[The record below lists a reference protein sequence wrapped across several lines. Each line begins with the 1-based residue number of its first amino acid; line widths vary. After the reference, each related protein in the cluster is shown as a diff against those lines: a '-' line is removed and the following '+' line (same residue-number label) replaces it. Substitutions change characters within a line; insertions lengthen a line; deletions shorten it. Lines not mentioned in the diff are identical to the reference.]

1 MKKSYLILLVFIGL
15 LLAACAQTAPAPTE
29 PPAPTDTPLAP
40 TVTLEPTEPPAPTDT
55 PIPTDTPPPPPTDTP
70 VPTDTPEPTEPPPPT
85 DTPVPTDTPEPSPTP
100 VPAGPRLVFVS
111 NRGGDPNKLDLFILN
126 LDSMEI
132 TPLNT
137 GFDAVALPKW
147 SPDGSKILFAVKDVW
162 NLYTI
167 DADGTNLTQVTDFRS
182 NNGDWSPDGTQIVF
196 QSDHQNEPQDTPDI
210 YRIDVTGENLVEILD
225 DPAVPDFN
233 PRWSADG
240 SQIMFISGRAGK
252 YQVFLMNADGSDVVQ
267 VTAGGSSITNASLS
281 PDGNRI
287 AFTYPQ
293 GGKFTDLYV
302 IGKDGS
308 PDSVVRLT
316 QDATFDDGTAWSPDG
331 EKIFFYSDRSG
342 NYDLWMI
349 NADGTNPVQ
358 LTDDEYYDVYPDYWS
373 P

>member
-1 MKKSYLILLVFIGL
+1 MKKSYLILLVFISL
-15 LLAACAQTAPAPTE
+15 LLAACAQTAAESTE
-29 PPAPTDTPLAP
+29 
-40 TVTLEPTEPPAPTDT
+40 
-55 PIPTDTPPPPPTDTP
+55 PPPTDTP
-70 VPTDTPEPTEPPPPT
+70 VPTATPQPTEPPTPTNTPAPTVTPEPTEPPPT
-85 DTPVPTDTPEPSPTP
+85 NTPVPTATPEPTEPPPTNTP
-100 VPAGPRLVFVS
+100 APTATPEPPAGPRVVFVS
-111 NRGGDPNKLDLFILN
+111 NRGEDPNELDLFILN

-137 GFDAVALPKW
+137 GFDAVTLPKW

-167 DADGTNLTQVTDFRS
+167 DADGTNLTQITDFRS

-196 QSDHQNEPQDTPDI
+196 QSDHQNEPQDTPDL

-240 SQIMFISGRAGK
+240 NQIVFISGRTGNLE
-252 YQVFLMNADGSDVVQ
+252 VFLMNADGSDVVQ
-267 VTAGGSSITNASLS
+267 VTTGGSPITNASLS

-287 AFTYPQ
+287 AFTYPP

-302 IGKDGS
+302 IDKDGS
-308 PDSVVRLT
+308 LDSVVRLT
-316 QDATFDDGTAWSPDG
+316 KDATFDDGTAWSSDG
-331 EKIFFYSDRSG
+331 KRIFFYSDRSG
-342 NYDLWMI
+342 TYDLWMI
-349 NADGTNPVQ
+349 NADGSNPVQ
-358 LTDDEYYDVYPDYWS
+358 LTDDEYYDSYPDYWS